1 METGGRG
8 LCRKRPGFGAARK
21 SAGAKGL
28 GNGKCFEKRRRNR
41 YKQKE
46 GT

>member
-8 LCRKRPGFGAARK
+8 LCRKRPEVGAARK
-21 SAGAKGL
+21 SAGAEGS